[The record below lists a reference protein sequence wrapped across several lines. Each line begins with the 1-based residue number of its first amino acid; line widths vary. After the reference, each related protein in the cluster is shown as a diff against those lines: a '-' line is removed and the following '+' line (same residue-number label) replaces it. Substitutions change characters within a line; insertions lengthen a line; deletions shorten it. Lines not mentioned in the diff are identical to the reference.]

1 VSPVPAPTTAT
12 AAPPVT
18 TPPAAAAPP
27 AAAQPVTSPP
37 AAAPPS
43 SASAPPPG
51 ATQPAAAPAASPQAS
66 LERDRKAEHIRL
78 ALDQRMQLGVNY
90 FDEYR
95 FGHAALPEI
104 DFDEID
110 LAVEFL
116 GRRLAAPL
124 LISSMTGGTE
134 AAGLINRNLAAGAE
148 RTRIAVGIGSQ
159 RKALEDPAKA
169 DTFKVREVAPSVP
182 LLANLG
188 AVQLNY
194 GLGIR
199 ECRQAVEMI
208 GADALVLHL
217 NPLQEAIQPEGQRNF
232 AGLLPKMGEIARA
245 LPVPVVAKEIGCGIS
260 AATARALAGQGIR
273 IIDTAGVGGTSWARI
288 EAQRAGD
295 LDLGEVF
302 AGWGIPTPLSIQE
315 VRSASAPTSMD
326 GGGDGDGSDAG
337 GGITVIASG
346 GIRNGLDAAKAL
358 ALGADLV
365 GMAFPFLQ
373 AATESPE
380 KVVERVE
387 RIVLELKICMFCLGV
402 KTVAELRHAGLRKGS

>member
-1 VSPVPAPTTAT
+1 VSPAPAQTAPPTTA
-12 AAPPVT
+12 AA
-18 TPPAAAAPP
+18 PAAAAPP
-27 AAAQPVTSPP
+27 SAAARPT
-37 AAAPPS
+37 AALPS
-43 SASAPPPG
+43 SATAPPPG
-51 ATQPAAAPAASPQAS
+51 ATQPAASAAASPQAS

-78 ALDQRMQLGVNY
+78 ALEQRMQLGVNY

-95 FGHAALPEI
+95 FGHMALPEI
-104 DFDEID
+104 DFDDID

-116 GRRLAAPL
+116 VRRLAAPL

-208 GADALVLHL
+208 GADALILHL

-245 LPVPVVAKEIGCGIS
+245 LPVPVIAKEIGCGIS

-315 VRSASAPTSMD
+315 VRSASTSVDD
-326 GGGDGDGSDAG
+326 GG

-380 KVVERVE
+380 KVVAKVE

>member
-1 VSPVPAPTTAT
+1 VSPATLTA
-12 AAPPVT
+12 
-18 TPPAAAAPP
+18 
-27 AAAQPVTSPP
+27 
-37 AAAPPS
+37 
-43 SASAPPPG
+43 
-51 ATQPAAAPAASPQAS
+51 QAS

-78 ALDQRMQLGVNY
+78 ALEQRMQLGVNY

-95 FGHAALPEI
+95 FDHAALPEI
-104 DFDEID
+104 AFEDVDPGVD
-110 LAVEFL
+110 FL

-159 RKALEDPAKA
+159 RKALEDPEKA

-208 GADALVLHL
+208 GADALILHL

-232 AGLLPKMGEIARA
+232 AGLLPKIGEIARS
-245 LPVPVVAKEIGCGIS
+245 LPVPVIVKEIGCGIS

-273 IIDTAGVGGTSWARI
+273 IVDTAGVGGTSWARI

-315 VRSASAPTSMD
+315 VRSV
-326 GGGDGDGSDAG
+326 GGL
-337 GGITVIASG
+337 TVIASG
-346 GIRNGLDAAKAL
+346 GIRNGIDVAKAI
-358 ALGADLV
+358 ALGADLA

-380 KVVERVE
+380 RVVEKVQ
-387 RIVLELKICMFCLGV
+387 RIVLELKICMFCLGM
-402 KTVAELRHAGLRKGS
+402 KTVAELGHARIRKGS